1 MIDFV
6 SAFLPC
12 KHDPSKLVSGFV
24 MSFDALGE
32 QEWVANKKLSVEG
45 SHCQKFK
52 FHLVPK
58 IKSIFLVIQLS
69 FCRVIIYLAQIIFAI

>member
-32 QEWVANKKLSVEG
+32 QEWVANKN
-45 SHCQKFK
+45 
-52 FHLVPK
+52 
-58 IKSIFLVIQLS
+58 
-69 FCRVIIYLAQIIFAI
+69 

>member
-1 MIDFV
+1 MIDYI
-6 SAFLPC
+6 SGFLPC

-45 SHCQKFK
+45 SHSS
-52 FHLVPK
+52 K
-58 IKSIFLVIQLS
+58 I
-69 FCRVIIYLAQIIFAI
+69 QIS